1 MFDQGNVTSYKLLKN
16 KNPFLQMTVV
26 IEKNYLKRDMY
37 MISNTDILLCLIVG
51 IEFDFVFMTYS
62 QFKIFDLN
70 II

>member
-1 MFDQGNVTSYKLLKN
+1 MKD
-16 KNPFLQMTVV
+16 KNPFLQMTLV

-51 IEFDFVFMTYS
+51 IEFDIVFMTYS

>member
-1 MFDQGNVTSYKLLKN
+1 
-16 KNPFLQMTVV
+16 MTVV